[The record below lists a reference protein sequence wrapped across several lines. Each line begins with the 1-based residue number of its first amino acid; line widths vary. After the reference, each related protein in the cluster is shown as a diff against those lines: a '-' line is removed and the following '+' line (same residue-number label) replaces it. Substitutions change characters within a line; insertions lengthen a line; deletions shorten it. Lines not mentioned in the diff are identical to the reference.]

1 MKVRAGL
8 VMVLALL
15 LAGCGG
21 GGDGD
26 AGGGGGGGSQA
37 PAGPTKITV
46 ASAPNVFLTG
56 MYIARDRGIFQKE
69 GLEVEIVEVEA
80 GTDSVAALVSG
91 NAQFADIGLDDL
103 ANLAGEGEEGLVMT
117 HNILSRVTLTLVMRA
132 DVARQRGVTR
142 QSPLPQRYAALK
154 GLTIGIT
161 SPGAPTDNYMRYY
174 LRQAGLDP
182 DRDAEIVALGGGSNL
197 LAALEENKIQAYH
210 LSPPT
215 PYVAEAE
222 GFGVV
227 LIDGP
232 AGDVQEFS
240 NFLYTGWA
248 TNREWAADNPEQAKA
263 FSRALKAAME
273 AVKADPAAAAKEVAD
288 DVGTQDVAQVERT
301 LNAFLPALSVDGC
314 FTDQT
319 VTASL
324 GTMKQVGLLE
334 GEADPKAGGL
344 WTNDYNGC

>member
-1 MKVRAGL
+1 MRVRAGL
-8 VMVLALL
+8 LVVIGLL
-15 LAGCGG
+15 VAGCSGG
-21 GGDGD
+21 GAETAAGDG
-26 AGGGGGGGSQA
+26 GTS
-37 PAGPTKITV
+37 KVTV
-46 ASAPNVFLTG
+46 ASAPNVFLAA
-56 MYIARDRGIFQKE
+56 MYTARDRGIFRNE

-103 ANLAGEGEEGLVMT
+103 ASLASEGEEGLVMT

-142 QSPLPQRYAALK
+142 QSPLKERYAALK

-182 DRDAEIVALGGGSNL
+182 DRDANIVAIGGGSSL

-215 PYVAEAE
+215 PYIAETQR
-222 GFGVV
+222 FGVI

-240 NFLYTGWA
+240 NFLYTGFA
-248 TNREWAADNPEQAKA
+248 TNREWARDNPDKAKA
-263 FSRALKAAME
+263 FSRALKQAMQ
-273 AVKADPAAAAKEVAD
+273 AVKADPPGVARQIAD
-288 DVGTQDVAQVERT
+288 DVGTQDIAQIERT
-301 LNAFLPALSVDGC
+301 LKAFLPALSVDGC
-314 FTDQT
+314 FSEQT
-319 VTASL
+319 VSSSL
-324 GTMKQVGLLE
+324 NTMKNVGLVE
-334 GEADPKAGGL
+334 GEADPEPGGL

>member
-1 MKVRAGL
+1 MKVRVKARVGL
-8 VMVLALL
+8 AIVTALL

-21 GGDGD
+21 GGDGGG
-26 AGGGGGGGSQA
+26 AEGRGGGG
-37 PAGPTKITV
+37 PTKVTV
-46 ASAPNVFLTG
+46 ASAPNVFLTA
-56 MYIARDRGIFQKE
+56 MYLSRDRGIFRKH

-117 HNILSRVTLTLVMRA
+117 HNILNRVTLTLVMRA

-142 QSPLPQRYAALK
+142 QSPLQQRYAALK
-154 GLTIGIT
+154 GLTLGIT

-182 DRDAEIVALGGGSNL
+182 DRDANIVAVGGGSSL
-197 LAALEENKIQAYH
+197 LAALEENRIQAYH

-240 NFLYTGWA
+240 NFLYTGFA
-248 TNREWAADNPEQAKA
+248 TNREWAQGNPEQAKA
-263 FSRALKAAME
+263 FSRALNEAMA
-273 AVKADPAAAAKEVAD
+273 AVKADPAAAAREIAD
-288 DVGTQDVAQVERT
+288 DVGSQDVAQVERT
-301 LNAFLPALSVDGC
+301 LKALLPALSADGC
-314 FTDQT
+314 FSDQT

-324 GTMKQVGLLE
+324 GTMRQIGLLE
-334 GEADPKAGGL
+334 GEADPAPGGL

>member
-1 MKVRAGL
+1 MRLRAGL
-8 VMVLALL
+8 LAVVALL
-15 LAGCGG
+15 LASCGG
-21 GGDGD
+21 GGSEQG
-26 AGGGGGGGSQA
+26 AGGGTA
-37 PAGPTKITV
+37 KVTV
-46 ASAPNVFLTG
+46 ASAPNVFLAA
-56 MYIARDRGIFQKE
+56 MYTARDRGIFRDE
-69 GLEVEIVEVEA
+69 GLEVEVVEVEA

-142 QSPLPQRYAALK
+142 RSPLKERYAALK

-182 DRDAEIVALGGGSNL
+182 ERDASIVAVGGGSSL
-197 LAALEENKIQAYH
+197 LAALEQNKIQAYH

-215 PYVAEAE
+215 PYIAESK

-232 AGDVQEFS
+232 AGDVKELS
-240 NFLYTGWA
+240 NFLYTGFA
-248 TNREWAADNPEQAKA
+248 TNREWAQDNPDRAKA
-263 FSRALKAAME
+263 FSRALKRAME
-273 AVKADPAAAAKEVAD
+273 AVKTDPAQVARQIAD

-301 LNAFLPALSVDGC
+301 LKAFLPALSADGC

-319 VTASL
+319 VSSSL
-324 GTMKQVGLLE
+324 GTMRQVGLLDK
-334 GEADPKAGGL
+334 EADAKRGAL